1 MRHWTLGLQVHVL
14 PPKQIAFLPSP
25 VEAEVGHVLQL
36 PLAVYADISM
46 LSLVRLR
53 RSSFTSHK

>member
-1 MRHWTLGLQVHVL
+1 ML

-36 PLAVYADISM
+36 PLAVYADIGT
-46 LSLVRLR
+46 LSLVHLR
-53 RSSFTSHK
+53 RSGFTSHR